1 MTSTDRPSGFTA
13 DTVVHTD
20 KGLVRFDRL
29 FMRVNTGEDFRVWTH
44 DAADTTTAGTTTAG
58 TGMTSSVPDAFM
70 ITGKHP
76 VQRLR
81 FSNGMELRCTPNRRI
96 LTYDRGWRE
105 ARQLGADD
113 RVRALDL
120 PTMAIAADWAVPV
133 SADWEAYRTKG
144 DHGQPL
150 RLPDVWS
157 DEFAHYIGWLVGD
170 GSTSGASTVTTY
182 GSADDRSEIL
192 PAHQRLVEQVN
203 DGRPI
208 KLAEQANGTAHL
220 RLTRRPLKRFLE
232 TLGVVSA
239 TGEHKSVPWAIE
251 QAPPE
256 IVAAFLRGLFD
267 ADGGVASH
275 HELGPYVGLSSLSV
289 DLLRGVQRL
298 LSTFGIASTVNAAR
312 RSGKV
317 PVIVPSEP
325 ADPPAVAPSPAGAPP
340 RASFQLRLRGAAMR
354 QFAVDIGFSLSRK
367 AAALDAW
374 IATDDVAVGDP
385 WADTSIRLDERLD
398 EGIELTYEIIE
409 PRNRSYVVNG
419 IAVGNGEPCG

>member
-1 MTSTDRPSGFTA
+1 MTSTDRTSGFTA
-13 DTVVHTD
+13 DSLVHTD
-20 KGLVRFDRL
+20 KGLVRFDQL

-44 DAADTTTAGTTTAG
+44 DATRPARHGS
-58 TGMTSSVPDAFM
+58 GMASSTPDAFM

-81 FSNGMELRCTPNRRI
+81 FSNGMELRCTPNRRV
-96 LTYDRGWRE
+96 LTLDRGWRE

-113 RVRALDL
+113 RVCTLDL
-120 PTMAIAADWAVPV
+120 PTMAIAADWVVPV
-133 SADWEAYRTKG
+133 TADWEAYRTKG

-150 RLPDVWS
+150 RLPDVWGE
-157 DEFAHYIGWLVGD
+157 EFAHYLGWLVGD

-182 GSADDRSEIL
+182 GSADDRSEVL
-192 PAHQRLVEQVN
+192 PTHQRLVEHVN

-232 TLGVVSA
+232 SLGVVSA

-275 HELGPYVGLSSLSV
+275 HELGPYVGLSSLSIE
-289 DLLRGVQRL
+289 LLRGVQRL
-298 LSTFGIASTVNAAR
+298 LSTFGIASTINTVR

-317 PVIVPSEP
+317 PV
-325 ADPPAVAPSPAGAPP
+325 VAPTAPGHPEAVVSAVPVGAPA
-340 RASFQLRLRGAAMR
+340 RTSFQLRLRGGAMR
-354 QFAVDIGFSLSRK
+354 QFAAEVGFSLSRK

-374 IATDDVAVGDP
+374 IATDDVAAIDAR
-385 WADTSIRLDERLD
+385 ADTPIRLDERLD
-398 EGIELTYEIIE
+398 EGIELTYEIVE
-409 PRNRSYVVNG
+409 PRNHSYVVNG
-419 IAVGNGEPCG
+419 VAVGDGQPAG